1 VTRRFAKR
9 RRYTCQR
16 HTECTQRSTFNDY
29 RDGLRTRKYED
40 CGSRNGGFSTSRHTS
55 RGTRGLGDEYLT
67 ERGLARG
74 AEARCRVRGR
84 AGRGARSM
92 EERGETRQS
101 GLGREEAKKG
111 KGGRPTT
118 RDQYTK
124 IRRQAAHTRTHIRV
138 RARARARALVFA
150 YILYE
155 LCQYIYLHVCKL

>member
-1 VTRRFAKR
+1 VTRRFAK

-16 HTECTQRSTFNDY
+16 HTECTYY

-40 CGSRNGGFSTSRHTS
+40 CGLRNRGFSTSRHTS

-101 GLGREEAKKG
+101 GLGREEARRERED
-111 KGGRPTT
+111 GRP
-118 RDQYTK
+118 RAINIPKYAGK
-124 IRRQAAHTRTHIRV
+124 PRTHTHTHTHIY
-138 RARARARALVFA
+138 ACARALVFA

-155 LCQYIYLHVCKL
+155 LCQYIPSRMQIVNII